1 MAAGEVLRKAAGK
14 ALATDHKVPW
24 KESSGRF
31 QYGLNTPDGVNMVV
45 LMVEDT
51 LRQNVGHG
59 AMAVDGEN
67 AFNAAKRQAILD
79 RLYTTFPQLAIFVET
94 WYLDPSPLWYY
105 LNDHV
110 VAIIWSRKG
119 IQQGDVIATFLF
131 SDIYAPIL
139 ENIYRRTSPLCSTMQ
154 LFAILDDITFTAPCT
169 YCLLF
174 LSSVLKNSQ
183 PST

>member
-14 ALATDHKVPW
+14 ALAIDHKVPW

-31 QYGLNTPDGVNMVV
+31 QYGLNTPDGVSVVV

-51 LRQNVGHG
+51 LGQNVGHG

-94 WYLDPSPLWYY
+94 WYLDPSPLWY
-105 LNDHV
+105 
-110 VAIIWSRKG
+110 
-119 IQQGDVIATFLF
+119 
-131 SDIYAPIL
+131 
-139 ENIYRRTSPLCSTMQ
+139 
-154 LFAILDDITFTAPCT
+154 
-169 YCLLF
+169 
-174 LSSVLKNSQ
+174 
-183 PST
+183 